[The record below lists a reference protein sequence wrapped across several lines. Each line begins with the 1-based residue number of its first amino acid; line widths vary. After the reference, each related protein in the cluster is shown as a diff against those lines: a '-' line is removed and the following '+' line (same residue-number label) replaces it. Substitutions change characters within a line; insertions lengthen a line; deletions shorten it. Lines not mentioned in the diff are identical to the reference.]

1 MPPAKS
7 SLPGK
12 TYGPGQF
19 QGMAQP
25 RNQRLEEE
33 VKKLHWEEEVIRPV
47 IFGNNYDPLQE
58 VILNGGGGAGWEGRG
73 LSVGGDCVCREV
85 AVEVCAPATVAS
97 HPPRGFALPG
107 TWVSQEHSWQLL

>member
-25 RNQRLEEE
+25 RNQRVEEE

-58 VILNGGGGAGWEGRG
+58 VILNGGGGRAGRG
-73 LSVGGDCVCREV
+73 GACLSVV
-85 AVEVCAPATVAS
+85 TVYAE
-97 HPPRGFALPG
+97 R
-107 TWVSQEHSWQLL
+107 